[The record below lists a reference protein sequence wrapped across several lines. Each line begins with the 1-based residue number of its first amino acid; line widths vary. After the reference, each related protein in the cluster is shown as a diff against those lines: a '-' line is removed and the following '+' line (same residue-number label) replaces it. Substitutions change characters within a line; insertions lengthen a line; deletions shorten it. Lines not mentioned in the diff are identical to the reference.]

1 MKRGYCFDIVRQV
14 QHSPVMI
21 LYSLSTILDQELK
34 QEETRTYTSNEC
46 IIAAGGVLVKCQT
59 TGTGLGDKIRGR
71 EDPDIQWAYF

>member
-34 QEETRTYTSNEC
+34 LEETRRQAMNASLQR
-46 IIAAGGVLVKCQT
+46 VLVKFQT
-59 TGTGLGDKIRGR
+59 TATGLGDKIRVR